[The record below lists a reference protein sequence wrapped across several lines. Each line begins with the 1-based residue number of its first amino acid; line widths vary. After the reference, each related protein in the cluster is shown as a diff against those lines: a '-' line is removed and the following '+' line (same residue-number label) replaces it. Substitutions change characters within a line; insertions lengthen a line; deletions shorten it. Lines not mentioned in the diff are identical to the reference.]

1 MDMFG
6 NTSLLNRYLVSFLA
20 SRNVDDQT
28 VLRTDTWVSGIV
40 RTEKVVISGFHSPL
54 ERHLLGR
61 LLANRHP
68 VVMVLGRTLYR
79 RFPEGVAEA
88 VAEDK
93 MLIVSLRRYS
103 RHSFSS
109 AQIRNWYVTDIADE
123 MVFAGLHSGSSL
135 NVLYD
140 MRRSEGRPTVVL

>member
-1 MDMFG
+1 M
-6 NTSLLNRYLVSFLA
+6 
-20 SRNVDDQT
+20 
-28 VLRTDTWVSGIV
+28 
-40 RTEKVVISGFHSPL
+40 

-79 RFPEGVAEA
+79 RFPEG